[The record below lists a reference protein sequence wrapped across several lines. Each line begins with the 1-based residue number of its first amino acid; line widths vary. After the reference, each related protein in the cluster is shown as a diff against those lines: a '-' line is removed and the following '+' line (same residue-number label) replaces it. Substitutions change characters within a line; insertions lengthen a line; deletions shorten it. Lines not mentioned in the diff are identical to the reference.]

1 MNPQDKKKMYALC
14 LIAVVGLPGAYFYS
28 SSESE
33 EAPFIAPTSTAS
45 NIAQNSSAQNQSNV
59 TQGNVQSQAVSDEQ
73 EPTFIK
79 ISTATDML
87 ATQIIAAS
95 PNQNESL
102 LNEAVKD
109 SSRLAN
115 TVLQNKTIQVQVSE
129 AELAIA
135 KARLAKLEIE
145 QRIKETEDG
154 VTGTTDQSLYPPE
167 MQQPQQRPVNVV
179 LPDEIVQ
186 DSDSSAEKV
195 EVDSIYDQFFVKGIT
210 NVDNSYTAICSFRG
224 TSLVLR
230 IGSLLN
236 GQYKVINI
244 TDDKI
249 TLDKQGETFEF
260 VVNI

>member
-1 MNPQDKKKMYALC
+1 MNPQDKKKMFVLC
-14 LIAVVGLPGAYFYS
+14 LIAAVGLPGAYFYS
-28 SSESE
+28 ASESE
-33 EAPFIAPTSTAS
+33 SLSPVPASTSTNVS
-45 NIAQNSSAQNQSNV
+45 QNSSVQNVTNATQSNS
-59 TQGNVQSQAVSDEQ
+59 QSQAVNDEQ

-102 LNEAVKD
+102 LNEAVKE

-115 TVLQNKTIQVQVSE
+115 TVLQNKNIQVQVSE

-135 KARLAKLEIE
+135 KARLAKLETE

-167 MQQPQQRPVNVV
+167 MQQTQQRPATVV
-179 LPDEIVQ
+179 VPDEIIQ
-186 DSDSSAEKV
+186 ESDSFAEKA

-210 NVDNSYTAICSFRG
+210 NVDNTYTAICSFRG
-224 TSLVLR
+224 NSLVLR